1 MKYGAGQQAACGG
14 NMKIDTRFWT
24 LRRASAFDLPA
35 VNGVIESAIETWD
48 IPDRVKRLC
57 MPLYRYSAHDL
68 DFLDVVVVEAEGI
81 GIVGVAAWDQADP
94 GDAPVG
100 HRALLLHGIYVAP
113 AQHRKGIG
121 TRLFE
126 AAAEAAATCGLDG
139 VLVKAQPN
147 ADRFFLALG
156 LQRLPVEDASR
167 DYPYR
172 FWKALRGV

>member
-126 AAAEAAATCGLDG
+126 AAAEAAAQEDVEPGSDLHASADYRRH
-139 VLVKAQPN
+139 LVKV
-147 ADRFFLALG
+147 LAGRTLTEAFERAKG
-156 LQRLPVEDASR
+156 
-167 DYPYR
+167 
-172 FWKALRGV
+172 G